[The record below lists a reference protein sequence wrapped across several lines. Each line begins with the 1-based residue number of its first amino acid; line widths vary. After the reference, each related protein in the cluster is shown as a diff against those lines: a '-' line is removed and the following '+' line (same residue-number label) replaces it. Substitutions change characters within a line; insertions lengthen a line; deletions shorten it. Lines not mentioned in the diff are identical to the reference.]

1 MKLTLVQWRKI
12 KNISQKQLAAN
23 MGVHENT
30 IRSWEQHPERLT
42 MEKAANVANALGVPQ
57 KNIIFC
63 AIPQQNVE
71 VH

>member
-12 KNISQKQLAAN
+12 KNITQRQLAAN

-30 IRSWEQHPERLT
+30 IRNWEEHPERLT
-42 MEKAANVANALGVPQ
+42 LEKAEKVSKALGVPQ

-63 AIPQQNVE
+63 AFPQQNVE
-71 VH
+71 AR